1 MWSYI
6 SLTIF
11 WARCMDSRTV
21 NGVLLGQQGTLSS
34 QSYAKGSDHTHRK
47 ESCAEITIVWAHE
60 AMGVWDQEWHH
71 DNKSWCSKTSINSG
85 VQSDQVNACN
95 QNTMKQRMREARIL
109 LTTRVCKSAFWKA
122 IRKVYA
128 DKDARLFNWT
138 DEMHDFWILLNL
150 CRQTNCKNTCFAGLE
165 NLVCPT
171 QANDTTSWAK
181 STTALESSSVE
192 IPTSTN

>member
-1 MWSYI
+1 MS
-6 SLTIF
+6 
-11 WARCMDSRTV
+11 
-21 NGVLLGQQGTLSS
+21 NQ
-34 QSYAKGSDHTHRK
+34 
-47 ESCAEITIVWAHE
+47 
-60 AMGVWDQEWHH
+60 
-71 DNKSWCSKTSINSG
+71 
-85 VQSDQVNACN
+85 DQVNACN

-128 DKDARLFNWT
+128 DKDARLFNWI

-150 CRQTNCKNTCFAGLE
+150 CPQTNCKNTCFAGLE

-192 IPTSTN
+192 IPTSTNWMLPICPTYSLVNHSSPNAQYTSYFRMQETENSSTSEVLVES